1 MKNIDKVL
9 EELNMIFMHVFKD
22 DSLKISCNTTAD
34 DIKAWDSFSNIELIL
49 DIENRFEIRFDLREL
64 ANIKNVGQLAKYI
77 LDKQG

>member
-1 MKNIDKVL
+1 VKNIDKVL
-9 EELNMIFMHVFKD
+9 EELNIIFINVFKD
-22 DSLKISCNTTAD
+22 DSLKISFNTSAD
-34 DIKAWDSFSNIELIL
+34 DIQAWDSFSNIELIL

>member
-9 EELNMIFMHVFKD
+9 EELNIIFINVFKD
-22 DSLKISCNTTAD
+22 DSLKISFNTSAD
-34 DIKAWDSFSNIELIL
+34 DIQAWDSFSNIELIL